1 MVVVILSKKILEAED
16 LVFSYP
22 DGTKALDGLSI
33 SIKKGKKVAV
43 LGANGAGKSTL
54 FLHFNGILKPDSG
67 SVKFREKKLSYRKKD
82 LKDLR
87 KNVGLVFQDPDMQ
100 LFSASVL
107 QEISFGPL
115 NLGLS
120 EAEARDRV
128 EEVMQMMEITDLK
141 DKPTHLLSYGQKK
154 RISIADILAMKPEVI
169 IFDEPT
175 VWLDPRHSRE
185 ILNFIDQINSSGTTV
200 ILSTHDVDLAY
211 HWADYIYVFAEGKI
225 IGEGSTEEIFR
236 NRNLLEKSELIKPWI
251 IEVYQELIKKGKISC
266 DSSVPKSKKELFKL
280 I

>member
-1 MVVVILSKKILEAED
+1 
-16 LVFSYP
+16 
-22 DGTKALDGLSI
+22 
-33 SIKKGKKVAV
+33 
-43 LGANGAGKSTL
+43 
-54 FLHFNGILKPDSG
+54 LKPDSG

-211 HWADYIYVFAEGKI
+211 RWADYIYVFAEGKI

-251 IEVYQELIKKGKISC
+251 IEVYQELIKKGKISG